1 MENRTKEKETYTS
14 ALKRLQEIVTELEE
28 ENVDIDELTKKLAE
42 AQRLLTFCK
51 KKLTK
56 TEEEAQKILE
66 TMQ

>member
-1 MENRTKEKETYTS
+1 MDTRNKEKETYTS
-14 ALKRLQEIVTELEE
+14 ALARLQEIVTALEE

-42 AQRLLTFCK
+42 AQRLLAFCK
-51 KKLTK
+51 KKLMK